1 MSQIIFNGKLLPAS
15 TPVVASNNRGLR
27 YGDGLFETIKFKKNE
42 LILLDEHLARL
53 WQGLKLMQFELPRL
67 FTPDYLE
74 AQIHTL
80 LKKNN
85 LKNARVRLNIF
96 RGNGGLYDAENNQPN
111 FTIEAIPLETSTERL
126 NSNGLQ
132 CCIYS
137 EARKGKDIFSNLK
150 TNQFLPY
157 LMGALHAKKQK
168 CNDAILLNTEHMICD
183 STIANVFIITNGV
196 IQTPPLTD
204 GCVAGVMRA
213 FVMDNLKNSHFAIE
227 ECSLSVENL
236 LQADEVFLTNSI
248 YNMRWVAG
256 IEDSKYKLSQTQEI
270 FNLLR
275 ETNPSVFC

>member
-1 MSQIIFNGKLLPAS
+1 MSQIVFNGKLLPNS
-15 TPVVASNNRGLR
+15 TPIVAAGNRGLR
-27 YGDGLFETIKFKKNE
+27 YGDGLFETIKFKNNE

-85 LKNARVRLNIF
+85 LKSARVRLNVF
-96 RGNGGLYDAENNQPN
+96 RGNGGLYDAENNHPN
-111 FTIEAIPLETSTERL
+111 FTIEAIPLETVTERL

-132 CCIYS
+132 CCIYND
-137 EARKGKDIFSNLK
+137 ARKGKDMFSNLK

-168 CNDAILLNTEHMICD
+168 CNDAILLNTENMICD
-183 STIANVFIITNGV
+183 STIANVFIITNG
-196 IQTPPLTD
+196 IIKTPPLSD

-213 FVMDNLKNSHFAIE
+213 FVIDTLKKSNFTLE

-236 LQADEVFLTNSI
+236 LHAEEVFLTNSI

-256 IEDSKYKLSQTQEI
+256 IEDSKYGNPHTQEI
-270 FNLLR
+270 FQVLR

>member
-1 MSQIIFNGKLLPAS
+1 MPAS
-15 TPVVASNNRGLR
+15 TPIVASNNRGLR
-27 YGDGLFETIKFKKNE
+27 YGDGLFETIKFKNKE

-74 AQIHTL
+74 AQMQNL
-80 LKKNN
+80 LQKNN
-85 LKNARVRLNIF
+85 LKSARVRLNVF
-96 RGNGGLYDAENNQPN
+96 RGNGGLYDAENNHPN

-137 EARKGKDIFSNLK
+137 DARKGKDIFSPLK

-157 LMGALHAKKQK
+157 LMGALYAKKQK
-168 CNDAILLNTEHMICD
+168 CNDAILLNTDHTICD
-183 STIANVFIITNGV
+183 STIANVFIIKDQV

-213 FVMDNLKNSHFAIE
+213 FVIDRLKKSNFTIE
-227 ECSLSVENL
+227 ECSLTIDNL
-236 LQADEVFLTNSI
+236 LHADEVFLTNSI

-256 IEDSKYKLSQTQEI
+256 IEDSKYSFSQTQEI
-270 FNLLR
+270 FKQLR